1 MHTVDLLVIGRGQS
15 VVDTAI
21 AYIDGL
27 GYRVLGT
34 TLDEEAL
41 DILDREQVRF
51 LVIGGGVETESRKTL
66 TAKADERGTTAVAAK
81 RAGRDVEQYLA
92 DEVVPALRG

>member
-1 MHTVDLLVIGRGQS
+1 MHTVDLLVVGRGQN

-27 GYRVLGT
+27 GYRILGT

-51 LVIGGGVETESRKTL
+51 LVIGGGVETESRKRL